1 MKTVFIQLTSF
12 PGWLIFKRVAF
23 ILADHTYP
31 AGYLLFVH
39 NFINK
44 TTLLPGQGGH
54 LVKAHCRVAHRV

>member
-1 MKTVFIQLTSF
+1 MKTVFIQFASF
-12 PGWLIFKRVAF
+12 PGWLYFERVAF
-23 ILADHTYP
+23 ILANQTYP
-31 AGYLLFVH
+31 VGYLLSVH